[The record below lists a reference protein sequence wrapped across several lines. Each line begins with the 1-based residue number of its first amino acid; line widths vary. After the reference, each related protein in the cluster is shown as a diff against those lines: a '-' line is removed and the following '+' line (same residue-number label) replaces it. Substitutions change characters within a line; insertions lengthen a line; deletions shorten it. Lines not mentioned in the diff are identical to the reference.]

1 MTPAGALSWLEHPP
15 APGAL
20 AEALAGAGAATAEEA
35 AALADA
41 VDAARAGLEAAARA
55 AFAGAPVSRSTA
67 AFHSALPDLR
77 PFVLYR
83 LPGLLDEAGIARP
96 GELRTLAGSAS
107 PGWLAAQALRQLAA
121 LAGAREAVRR
131 LAAGDL
137 PPAAFP
143 AAVRS
148 AAAAAAAA
156 RPAAAV
162 QPEEPR

>member
-1 MTPAGALSWLEHPP
+1 MSPAGALSWLESPP

-20 AEALAGAGAATAEEA
+20 AAALAAAGSATAEEA

-55 AFAGAPVSRSTA
+55 AFAAAPVSRSTA

-96 GELRTLAGSAS
+96 GELRALAGAAA
-107 PGWLAAQALRQLAA
+107 PAWLAAQALRQLAA
-121 LAGAREAVRR
+121 LAGVRAAVRR
-131 LAAGDL
+131 LEAGDL

-143 AAVRS
+143 EAVRS
-148 AAAAAAAA
+148 AARAAVAA
-156 RPAAAV
+156 RPAAAAH
-162 QPEEPR
+162 PEEPR

>member
-1 MTPAGALSWLEHPP
+1 MFPAAHGAF
-15 APGAL
+15 
-20 AEALAGAGAATAEEA
+20 AEALSGTATAEEA
-35 AALADA
+35 VALADA
-41 VDAARAGLEAAARA
+41 VDAARAGLEAAARP
-55 AFAGAPVSRSTA
+55 AFAGASVSHSTA
-67 AFHSALPDLR
+67 AFHSALSDLR
-77 PFVLYR
+77 RSVLSR
-83 LPGLLDEAGIARP
+83 LPGLLDEAGIASP
-96 GELRTLAGSAS
+96 GELRALAGSAS

-121 LAGAREAVRR
+121 LGGAGEAVRR